1 MLIAHMFSLVK
12 FRTGFMYFPSVSFKT
27 TDLLRLGNAID
38 NRSNMNEY
46 NAMGKSIKIVGV

>member
-12 FRTGFMYFPSVSFKT
+12 FRTGFIYFPSVSFKT